1 MPGAVAIGIAG
12 LAPSPDLGD
21 RTAGATAAEGGGAD
35 GVAAGVWA
43 GVLRFGGAVVPGA
56 IAAEGAVALGGCD
69 VPGLA
74 PPPAGGDDGAGDVA
88 AEGDVDVT
96 AVGTCDGAEPGFA
109 FRDAGDGPLGA
120 IAAEGVVGAP
130 GVTDG
135 SGAPFMPGNGLPGWE
150 VGCVVADPGALGCA
164 APPCGDWV

>member
-1 MPGAVAIGIAG
+1 VPGTVAVGI
-12 LAPSPDLGD
+12 

-35 GVAAGVWA
+35 GFAAGVCV

-56 IAAEGAVALGGCD
+56 IAADGAVALGVCD
-69 VPGLA
+69 VAGLA

-96 AVGTCDGAEPGFA
+96 AVGACDGADPGFA
-109 FRDAGDGPLGA
+109 FQDAGDGPLGA

-135 SGAPFMPGNGLPGWE
+135 SGAPFMPGNGLPG
-150 VGCVVADPGALGCA
+150 
-164 APPCGDWV
+164 